1 MRFHSASRNADNPSN
16 TLVPS
21 TARRIGSDWRKNTT
35 LEQHSDLGR
44 GHSSKELDERPIYGE
59 KVMSCMTID
68 RGSNMVHY
76 LKPPYKAHVQLS
88 LDRGARSGMDR

>member
-1 MRFHSASRNADNPSN
+1 
-16 TLVPS
+16 
-21 TARRIGSDWRKNTT
+21 
-35 LEQHSDLGR
+35 
-44 GHSSKELDERPIYGE
+44 
-59 KVMSCMTID
+59 MSCMTID